1 MQIRKVLVRNF
12 RGIREA
18 SWSLPDRR
26 FVCLV
31 GPGDSTKTTLLDAI
45 SLALSPRWN
54 VSFTDADFHSGNTDE
69 PIVLQVV
76 MGDLPPRLLRDDA
89 QGYELCGRKPTGE
102 LTEEPE
108 DGTESCV
115 MVQLKVTDT
124 LEPVWTVVRPGHE
137 DEGGMIGPSGRAD
150 FGLFRVDEHVETHLR
165 WGRGSA
171 LTRLTEKGSG
181 AQAAVTAAHRVARK
195 AVFDADVNAL
205 HAAALEVAQATVEI
219 GGTAFTALRPG
230 LDPASGSTTHALLL
244 HDQAI
249 PLTGFGLGTRR
260 IISLAIQERAFTTG
274 EIVLVDEVEYG
285 LEPHRLLHLLR
296 HLKTR
301 PASAK
306 GQVILTTHSPIAVEA
321 LDAADISVVRS
332 DNGCTTVRAVSADLN
347 AMQGALRAGPS
358 ALLGSRVVVH
368 EGKTE
373 MGVVRR
379 LLQHWDAQRIAGG
392 KPPHAALGVVQT
404 DGHGSTDAPRRAQL
418 LRQLGYPTLLIID
431 NDDRASDKG
440 VSGALADGAEVVR
453 WRVGNALED
462 EVAVSLSPGGLAGL
476 LALAAEI
483 RSEEAVLRAVSVRL
497 KIEPALTVLDPVAWV
512 DATTSMEGIR
522 EAIGAAAKGKKT
534 TSDEKEEKKAW
545 FKLEELGEQLGG
557 LLIEHWNDF
566 ADKPLG
572 TGLKQLYKFA
582 FGEDMP

>member
-1 MQIRKVLVRNF
+1 MRIRKVLAHNF

-31 GPGDSTKTTLLDAI
+31 GPGDSTKTTLLDVI
-45 SLALSPRWN
+45 GVVLSPRWN
-54 VSFTDADFHSGNTDE
+54 IPFTDADFHSGNTDE

-76 MGDLPPRLLRDDA
+76 IGDLPPRLLRDDA
-89 QGYELCGRKPTGE
+89 QGYGLCGLAPRGK

-115 MVQLKVTDT
+115 MLQLKVTDT

-137 DEGGMIGPSGRAD
+137 DEGSTISVGGRAD
-150 FGLFRVDEHVETHLR
+150 FGLFRVDDHVETHLR

-171 LTRLTEKGSG
+171 LTRLTEKGPG

-195 AVFDADVNAL
+195 AVFDADGNAL
-205 HAAALEVAQATVEI
+205 HAAAVEVAQATAEI
-219 GGTAFTALRPG
+219 GGTAFMALRPG

-244 HDQAI
+244 HDEDI
-249 PLTGFGLGTRR
+249 PLTGYGLGTRR
-260 IISLAIQERAFTTG
+260 LVSLAIQERAFTTG
-274 EIVLVDEVEYG
+274 EIVLVDEVEHG

-301 PASAK
+301 PASDN
-306 GQVILTTHSPIAVEA
+306 GQVIVTTHSPIAVEA

-332 DNGCTTVRAVSADLN
+332 DKGCTSVQAVPADLN
-347 AMQGALRAGPS
+347 EMQGALRAGPS
-358 ALLGSRVVVH
+358 ALLGSKVIVG

-373 MGVVRR
+373 MGVARR
-379 LLQHWDAQRIAGG
+379 LLRHWDAERIARG
-392 KPPHAALGVVQT
+392 KPPHAALGVCQT
-404 DGHGSTDAPRRAQL
+404 DGHGSTNAPLRAKL
-418 LRQLGYPTLLIID
+418 LRKLGYPTLLVID
-431 NDDRASDKG
+431 NDDDASEEG
-440 VSGALADGAEVVR
+440 VLEAMAVDAEVVQWER
-453 WRVGNALED
+453 GNALED
-462 EVAVSLSPGGLAGL
+462 EIASSLSGAGLNDL

-483 RSEEAVLRAVSVRL
+483 RSEEAVLNAVRDRL
-497 KIEPALTVLDPVAWV
+497 PNKPTLAGLQPVAWV
-512 DATTSMEGIR
+512 DATNSMEAIR
-522 EAIGAAAKGKKT
+522 VAIGAAAKGKKT
-534 TSDEKEEKKAW
+534 NSDKKEGHNAW

-557 LLIEHWNDF
+557 LLIDHWGDF

-572 TGLKQLYKFA
+572 TGLNQLYKFA
-582 FGEDMP
+582 YGEDMP